1 MKLKCSFCGAVVS
14 TDISDSVIYDCW
26 IECPSC
32 VEKEYQEI
40 PESKRLIIKKF
51 KQCKDEE
58 NELQ

>member
-14 TDISDSVIYDCW
+14 TEISDGVIFDCW

-32 VEKEYQEI
+32 VEKEYHEI
-40 PESKRLIIKKF
+40 PESKRLIVKKF
-51 KQCKDEE
+51 KECKDEE